1 MDDTVTYVGALM
13 ATGDVIAQT
22 VIDKKSFNAIEWTRV
37 GRFAFIGATLIVSTY
52 LMFFRFT
59 ENSSFFIVLGKYFLV
74 MLHIDI
80 FSGFLQFNFFFL

>member
-52 LMFFRFT
+52 LYVLMYLMFFRFT

-80 FSGFLQFNFFFL
+80 FSGF